1 MLPFFVDFMVIYVN
15 TWLTPAPSVVHLLR
29 AKKTKKPIRDGAG
42 DEQHFNFI
50 YIVVMREKYIGHA
63 YSIRETNSFDKVKV
77 KQIALRCA
85 QVSISISYIL
95 NKHLWVF
102 LQGRKVI

>member
-1 MLPFFVDFMVIYVN
+1 M
-15 TWLTPAPSVVHLLR
+15 TPAPSVVHLLR

-77 KQIALRCA
+77 KQICIKMC
-85 QVSISISYIL
+85 SSKDIYIIYT
-95 NKHLWVF
+95 K
-102 LQGRKVI
+102 